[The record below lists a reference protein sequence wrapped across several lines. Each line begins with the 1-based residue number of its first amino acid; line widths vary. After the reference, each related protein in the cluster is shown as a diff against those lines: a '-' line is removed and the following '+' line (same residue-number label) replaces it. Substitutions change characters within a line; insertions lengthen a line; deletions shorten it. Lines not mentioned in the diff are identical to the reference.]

1 MATRS
6 IHKQQVLAQCVGIMR
21 RQLRCT
27 RHPRLKNLLEEAIGH
42 FEVDPDAGAYGMIV
56 YTNAIRLV
64 HDDYRDNLNLELY
77 PDGRL
82 YIGRYD
88 EWLKLNDENCIR
100 IHGDGKAD
108 CGRSRHGFLTG
119 ECITETIEYRQGKEV
134 RHQYD
139 TKEPPA
145 YLAEGAVVD
154 NDPSLD
160 FFGRL
165 RRNSTIGRG
174 DFVLGLMLLYLLFQ
188 LAIGAGA
195 MLWLGA
201 DGAAGGILAV
211 GGGLLLFAAYVM
223 LLWKRIGDLAIF
235 GAARVLAVLVVLGL
249 PILLLAAVL
258 MKGRVLGRAE
268 QKEVEAK
275 QQELY
280 KKARQA
286 LACRCDT
293 SELVP
298 DWFKGVAARTNFPM
312 SPFGGEEGM
321 PVPESEAPQS
331 DESDDERIRQAK
343 EAEEAAA
350 KERAREA
357 KRADLDRDISHLRTC
372 LSSARSRYNQEISA
386 RDRAKMQADSYLSY
400 ANSASEES
408 LRTDYLQKAENFLSD
423 VSSAESAASSV
434 QSEINE
440 LERRI
445 SSLESER
452 SSV

>member
-42 FEVDPDAGAYGMIV
+42 FEADPDAEAYGMIV
-56 YTNAIRLV
+56 YTNVIRLV
-64 HDDYRDNLNLELY
+64 HDDYQHNLNLELY
-77 PDGRL
+77 PEGRL

-88 EWLKLNDENCIR
+88 EWLKLNDETCIR

-108 CGRSRHGFLTG
+108 CGRCRHGFLTG

-145 YLAEGAVVD
+145 YLAEGVVVD

-165 RRNSTIGRG
+165 RRNRTIGRG
-174 DFVLGLMLLYLLFQ
+174 DFVLGLVLLYLLFQ
-188 LAIGAGA
+188 LAMGTGV
-195 MLWLGA
+195 MLWLGE
-201 DGAAGGILAV
+201 DVAAGGILAV
-211 GGGLLLFAAYVM
+211 VVGLLIFAAYVM

-235 GAARVLAVLVVLGL
+235 GVARVLAVLVVCSC
-249 PILLLAAVL
+249 PILLLVPAL

-268 QKEVEAK
+268 QKAVEAK

-280 KKARQA
+280 KTALQA
-286 LACRCDT
+286 LARRCDT
-293 SELVP
+293 SELIP
-298 DWFKGVAARTNFPM
+298 DWYKGTTARTNFPM
-312 SPFGGEEGM
+312 GPFGGEEAM
-321 PVPESEAPQS
+321 PVPESEERQS
-331 DESDDERIRQAK
+331 DESDEERIRQEKKA
-343 EAEEAAA
+343 EEEAA
-350 KERAREA
+350 EEQAREE
-357 KRADLDRDISHLRTC
+357 KRANLDRDISHLSSR
-372 LSSARSRYNQEISA
+372 LSSAKSRYNQEISA
-386 RDRAKMQADSYLSY
+386 RDGAKMQADSYLSY
-400 ANSASEES
+400 ANSTDDES
-408 LRTDYLQKAENFLSD
+408 LRLDYLQKAESYLSD
-423 VSSAESAASSV
+423 ASSAESAASSI
-434 QSEINE
+434 QSEIDE
-440 LERRI
+440 LEHEI
-445 SSLESER
+445 SRLESER